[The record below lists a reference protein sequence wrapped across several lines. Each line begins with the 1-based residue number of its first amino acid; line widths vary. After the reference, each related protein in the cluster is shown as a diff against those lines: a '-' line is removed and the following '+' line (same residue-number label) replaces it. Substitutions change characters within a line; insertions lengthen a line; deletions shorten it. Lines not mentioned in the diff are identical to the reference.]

1 MLPGRAV
8 AAALV
13 LGQVVAAVRRDE
25 GSGLGVDLVLRL
37 GGVEGLAGYF
47 EPSFS
52 KFSMIFARLGLAPG
66 SPWEVTAQIC
76 W

>member
-25 GSGLGVDLVLRL
+25 SSGLGVDLVLRL

-47 EPSFS
+47 DAAF
-52 KFSMIFARLGLAPG
+52 F
-66 SPWEVTAQIC
+66 
-76 W
+76 

>member
-13 LGQVVAAVRRDE
+13 LGQVVGAVRRDE
-25 GSGLGVDLVLRL
+25 SSGLGVDLVLRL

-47 EPSFS
+47 DAVLFLS
-52 KFSMIFARLGLAPG
+52 FSMIFARLGWHRGHLG
-66 SPWEVTAQIC
+66 R
-76 W
+76 